1 MEHSLVGLSA
11 ILCQPAPRHFA
22 CRNID
27 ASSMV
32 LIKNERELDKNDCPE
47 SVESDGAKSKMP
59 KIAQSETENN
69 IMRWTMNSTGNTG
82 ENILSKVFHAAA
94 NQSIS
99 IPT

>member
-11 ILCQPAPRHFA
+11 ILCPPAPLHFA

-32 LIKNERELDKNDCPE
+32 MIKNEGELEKNNCLE
-47 SVESDGAKSKMP
+47 SVESDGAKSIMA
-59 KIAQSETENN
+59 KIAQSETEKD
-69 IMRWTMNSTGNTG
+69 IMRRIMNSTGNTG
-82 ENILSKVFHAAA
+82 ESVLSAVFHAAA

-99 IPT
+99 ISY